1 MELAAVK
8 NPAALL
14 AFGLRL
20 RQLREARGMSQQL
33 LAYEADIAKLTV
45 QRIEKG
51 RASVGLDMLISIA
64 QALQVPVHE
73 LLRLD

>member
-1 MELAAVK
+1 MK

-20 RQLREARGMSQQL
+20 RQLLEARGISQQL
-33 LAYEADIAKLTV
+33 LAYEADVAKLTV

-51 RASVGLDMLISIA
+51 RASAGLDMLVSIS

-73 LLRLD
+73 LLRIE

>member
-1 MELAAVK
+1 MLAVVK

-33 LAYEADIAKLTV
+33 LAYEADVAKLTV

-51 RASVGLDMLISIA
+51 RASAGLDMLVSIA
-64 QALQVPVHE
+64 QALQLPVHE
-73 LLRLD
+73 LLRIE

>member
-1 MELAAVK
+1 MK

-20 RQLREARGMSQQL
+20 RQLREERGLSQQR
-33 LAYEADIAKLTV
+33 LAYEADVAKLTV

-51 RASVGLDMLISIA
+51 RASVGLDMLVSIA
-64 QALQVPVHE
+64 QALQVPLHE
-73 LLRLD
+73 LARLE